1 MAHWT
6 PHDLR
11 RTASTQLAKLGV
23 APHIKEKILNHALPP
38 MMAVYDHHEYME
50 ERRTA
55 LDTLAATILKLAE
68 IDDDVLEK
76 MDREG
81 ASPNFSEQKT
91 SGARKSKSQKAR

>member
-1 MAHWT
+1 
-6 PHDLR
+6 
-11 RTASTQLAKLGV
+11 
-23 APHIKEKILNHALPP
+23 
-38 MMAVYDHHEYME
+38 MMAVYDHHDYME